1 MSAHPA
7 GPRHA
12 EGEQHTAMSSAP
24 PANPTELAS
33 NVWPRNASRGADGE
47 VTLAGLAVSELAEQY
62 GTPLFVIDE
71 DDFRSRC
78 RDMAAAFGG
87 AARVHYASKAFLCTE
102 VARWIKDEGL
112 GLDVCSAGELAVAL
126 RAEFPPERI
135 ALHGN
140 NKSEAE
146 LAQAV
151 QAGVGH
157 IVVDSMIEID
167 RLDAIMRPGRRG
179 ARRAGASHRR
189 RRGTHSRVHLHRA

>member
-24 PANPTELAS
+24 PVNPTELAP
-33 NVWPRNASRGADGE
+33 NVWPRNASRGANGE
-47 VTLAGLAVSELAEQY
+47 VTLAGLTVSELAEEY

-102 VARWIKDEGL
+102 IARWIKDEG
-112 GLDVCSAGELAVAL
+112 
-126 RAEFPPERI
+126 
-135 ALHGN
+135 
-140 NKSEAE
+140 
-146 LAQAV
+146 
-151 QAGVGH
+151 
-157 IVVDSMIEID
+157 
-167 RLDAIMRPGRRG
+167 
-179 ARRAGASHRR
+179 
-189 RRGTHSRVHLHRA
+189 

>member
-33 NVWPRNASRGADGE
+33 NVWPRNASRGTDGE

-112 GLDVCSAGELAVAL
+112 GLTSVRRASWLLPCVPSFRLSESAARQQQIRGGAGTGGPGRC
-126 RAEFPPERI
+126 RAHCR
-135 ALHGN
+135 
-140 NKSEAE
+140 
-146 LAQAV
+146 
-151 QAGVGH
+151 
-157 IVVDSMIEID
+157 
-167 RLDAIMRPGRRG
+167 RLDD
-179 ARRAGASHRR
+179 
-189 RRGTHSRVHLHRA
+189 